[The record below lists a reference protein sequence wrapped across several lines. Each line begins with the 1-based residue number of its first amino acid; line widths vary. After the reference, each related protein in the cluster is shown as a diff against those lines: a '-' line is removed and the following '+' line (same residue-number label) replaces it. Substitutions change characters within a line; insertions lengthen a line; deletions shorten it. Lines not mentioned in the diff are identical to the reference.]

1 MKWRAV
7 SIDINGN
14 KTVYTKHAKYVT
26 GSVIKAK
33 TGFIK
38 ND

>member
-14 KTVYTKHAKYVT
+14 KTVDTKHAKYVT
-26 GSVIKAK
+26 GSSK
-33 TGFIK
+33 FL
-38 ND
+38 